1 MTRRRG
7 WGSVRSFAHHRPR
20 TSTAVL
26 LLATAAV
33 LFGACGSASSDK
45 PATVSAPDVTPAG
58 AHIVH
63 PSPPSAL
70 DTSCGD
76 PTASAAPPTTMPAP
90 GHMTPGSYIAEIQAR
105 GYLEVGVDDG
115 TYLWGYRDPS
125 TGQLTG
131 FDVDML
137 RQVSQAIFGSSN
149 PRYIH
154 FTIVPNADRIQYVQK
169 GLVDIVAETMTVN
182 CEREKS
188 VDFSSVYYE
197 AGQRILVPD
206 DSSIT
211 GPQDLGGKRVCAASG
226 STSLQNLVAAG
237 MPKNIEIWA
246 VPNETDCLVMLQQ
259 GQVDAVSTDDAI
271 LLGLAAQD
279 PNTKLVGPAF
289 TSEPYGMAISK
300 AHPDLT
306 SFVNGVLAQVKAD
319 GTWASIYDQTL
330 GPYAGGTTPAPPQA
344 VYR

>member
-1 MTRRRG
+1 M
-7 WGSVRSFAHHRPR
+7 
-20 TSTAVL
+20 
-26 LLATAAV
+26 
-33 LFGACGSASSDK
+33 
-45 PATVSAPDVTPAG
+45 
-58 AHIVH
+58 
-63 PSPPSAL
+63 
-70 DTSCGD
+70 
-76 PTASAAPPTTMPAP
+76 
-90 GHMTPGSYIAEIQAR
+90 
-105 GYLEVGVDDG
+105 
-115 TYLWGYRDPS
+115 
-125 TGQLTG
+125 
-131 FDVDML
+131 
-137 RQVSQAIFGSSN
+137 
-149 PRYIH
+149 
-154 FTIVPNADRIQYVQK
+154 PNADRVQYVQK

-188 VDFSSVYYE
+188 IDFSSVYYE

-206 DSSIT
+206 DSSHHRVPRT
-211 GPQDLGGKRVCAASG
+211 SGGSTSTRPSG

-289 TSEPYGMAISK
+289 TGEPYGMAISK
-300 AHPDLT
+300 AHPDFT